1 MQLHKAPI
9 KKGIITEIEKIEN
22 LKMIPIR
29 NKKSVFLAL
38 FFAVSFFS
46 CDDTIEFIQFEPIEN
61 AAWETSKKVTFDFS
75 IQDTISPKNVFIH
88 LRNTSDYPF
97 SNIYVIT
104 TLTFPDETKVIDT
117 LQYEMADATGKFL
130 GKGITD
136 IKESKLFYKEQKI
149 FPKAGNY
156 QFQVRQ
162 AMRQNGEVQPLQ
174 KLNGIQ
180 DIGFSI
186 EKVN

>member
-1 MQLHKAPI
+1 
-9 KKGIITEIEKIEN
+9 
-22 LKMIPIR
+22 MIPIR
-29 NKKSVFLAL
+29 NHKSIFVAL

-61 AAWETSKKVTFDFS
+61 AAWDTSKKVTFDFS
-75 IQDTISPKNVFIH
+75 IQDTISPKNLFIH
-88 LRNTSDYPF
+88 VRNTGEYPF
-97 SNIYVIT
+97 SNMYVIT

-117 LQYEMADATGKFL
+117 LHYEMADATGKFL
-130 GKGITD
+130 GKGIAD
-136 IKESKLFYKEQKI
+136 SKESKLFYKEQKI

-156 QFQVRQ
+156 KFQIRQ
-162 AMRQNGEVQPLQ
+162 AMRKNGEVKPLQ
-174 KLNGIQ
+174 KLHGIQ

>member
-1 MQLHKAPI
+1 
-9 KKGIITEIEKIEN
+9 
-22 LKMIPIR
+22 
-29 NKKSVFLAL
+29 
-38 FFAVSFFS
+38 
-46 CDDTIEFIQFEPIEN
+46 
-61 AAWETSKKVTFDFS
+61 
-75 IQDTISPKNVFIH
+75 
-88 LRNTSDYPF
+88 
-97 SNIYVIT
+97 
-104 TLTFPDETKVIDT
+104 
-117 LQYEMADATGKFL
+117 MADATGKFL

-149 FPKAGNY
+149 FPKVGNY

-162 AMRQNGEVQPLQ
+162 AMRKNGEVQPLQ

>member
-1 MQLHKAPI
+1 
-9 KKGIITEIEKIEN
+9 
-22 LKMIPIR
+22 MIPIR

-38 FFAVSFFS
+38 FLVISFFS
-46 CDDTIEFIQFEPIEN
+46 CDDTIEFIQFEPLEN
-61 AAWETSKKVTFDFS
+61 AVWENSKNVTFNFS
-75 IQDTISPKNVFIH
+75 IQDTISPKNLFIH
-88 LRNTSDYPF
+88 VRNTGEYPF
-97 SNIYVIT
+97 SNLYVIT

-117 LQYEMADATGKFL
+117 LQYEMADVSGKFL
-130 GKGITD
+130 GKGISD

-149 FPKAGNY
+149 FPKAGKY

-162 AMRQNGEVQPLQ
+162 AMRKNGEVQPLQ

>member
-1 MQLHKAPI
+1 
-9 KKGIITEIEKIEN
+9 
-22 LKMIPIR
+22 MIPIR

-38 FFAVSFFS
+38 FLVISFFS
-46 CDDTIEFIQFEPIEN
+46 CDDTIEFIQFEPLEN
-61 AAWETSKKVTFDFS
+61 AVWENSKNLTFNFS
-75 IQDTISPKNVFIH
+75 IQDTISPKNLFIH
-88 LRNTSDYPF
+88 VRNTGEYPF
-97 SNIYVIT
+97 SNMYVIT

-117 LQYEMADATGKFL
+117 LQYEMADVSGKFL
-130 GKGITD
+130 GKGISD

-149 FPKAGNY
+149 FPKAGKY

-162 AMRQNGEVQPLQ
+162 AMRKNGEVQPLQ